1 MCIYDDGNSVMCF
14 EQKKPTVMQILGN
27 CGVMGTGGKN
37 MWSKVPYLESTTLIC
52 LVVFGELLPVPKLC
66 KKISTMCIYDD
77 GNSVFRAKKLLF
89 VMQNL
94 GNWGI
99 IRTGGQNMWSKV
111 PYLKSPTLIFLFT
124 MQLLWGYTYT
134 DD

>member
-1 MCIYDDGNSVMCF
+1 MCF

-66 KKISTMCIYDD
+66 KKLAQCASM
-77 GNSVFRAKKLLF
+77 
-89 VMQNL
+89 M
-94 GNWGI
+94 
-99 IRTGGQNMWSKV
+99 TGTVCFEQKNY
-111 PYLKSPTLIFLFT
+111 YL
-124 MQLLWGYTYT
+124 
-134 DD
+134 